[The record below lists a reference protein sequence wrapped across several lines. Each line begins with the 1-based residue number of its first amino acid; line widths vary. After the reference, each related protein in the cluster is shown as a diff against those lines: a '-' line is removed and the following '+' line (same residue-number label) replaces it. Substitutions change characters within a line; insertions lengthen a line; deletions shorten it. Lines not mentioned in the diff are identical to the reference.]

1 MRRFLRENSL
11 TIFFGVIFVAA
22 LTGQA
27 IAGHSLYNEE
37 QLAHGEGGS
46 RCCAT

>member
-11 TIFFGVIFVAA
+11 SIFFLVIFLAA

-27 IAGHSLYNEE
+27 IAGHDLYNEE
-37 QLAHGEGGS
+37 TLRHGETRSPCG
-46 RCCAT
+46 AT